1 MLKLL
6 PLFLATLVGAVA
18 APVDEIESLLHFIGG
33 LQGATFIRN
42 GSAHSPSAAEAHLR
56 LKWSNQ
62 KDQVKSAEDFIRLC
76 ATKSFLSGDPYL
88 IRFANGHE
96 EPAAAVLAARLAVL
110 RSEKPAAPPAPA
122 SRPTNT

>member
-6 PLFLATLVGAVA
+6 PLFLVTLVGAVA
-18 APVDEIESLLHFIGG
+18 APVDEIEALLHFVGG

-62 KDQVKSAEDFIRLC
+62 KKQIKTAEDFIRLC
-76 ATKSFLSGDPYL
+76 ATKSSMSGDPYL
-88 IRFANGHE
+88 IRFADGHE
-96 EPAAAVLAARLAVL
+96 EPAAAVLSAQLTIL
-110 RSEKPAAPPAPA
+110 RSHADSPAPSSA
-122 SRPTNT
+122 K

>member
-18 APVDEIESLLHFIGG
+18 APVDEIESLLHFVGG

-62 KDQVKSAEDFIRLC
+62 KDQIKSAEDFIRLC
-76 ATKSFLSGDPYL
+76 ATKSSMSGDPYL
-88 IRFANGHE
+88 IRFADGHE
-96 EPAAAVLAARLAVL
+96 EPAAAVLSTRLAIL
-110 RSEKPAAPPAPA
+110 RSQNHTDSPVPSPA
-122 SRPTNT
+122 R